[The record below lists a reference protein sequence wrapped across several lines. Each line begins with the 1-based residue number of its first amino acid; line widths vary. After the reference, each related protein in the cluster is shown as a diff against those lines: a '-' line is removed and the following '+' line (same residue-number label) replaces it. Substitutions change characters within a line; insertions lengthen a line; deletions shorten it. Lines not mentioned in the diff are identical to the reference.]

1 MQTQTRLT
9 HAQAKRIAKT
19 AGARDVANVTSYLVH
34 CADERDAEN
43 SIAALRKTQSQYFSR
58 ARHGRAR

>member
-1 MQTQTRLT
+1 MQTQARLT

-43 SIAALRKTQSQYFSR
+43 SLAAIRRNQPQLFNR
-58 ARHGRAR
+58 ARQGRAR